1 MSSKPRI
8 VIIGGGFAGMFAA
21 RNLRRRMGDSAEIEL
36 INAENYFVFQPLL
49 PEVAAG
55 QVTAPHAASPL
66 RLLLKG
72 VFVRKAVVH
81 SIDFERQEITVFQG
95 VQRRHTLVSY
105 DHLVIALGQSTDL
118 SMITGLPE
126 HAMTL
131 KTLEDGR
138 LLRSHVIEKLEH
150 AEITQLPE
158 VKRQALT
165 FTVIG
170 AGFSGIETVG
180 EMAEFIERSLKYYKN
195 IQRSEIR
202 IVVVEMADR
211 VLAELPPALGTYAR
225 RKLEARGIEFQLSTG
240 VQSASGTHL
249 VTSAGEWIGTRT
261 IVATIGSAPSKLVR
275 DLDLPLKAGKIQVDR
290 SFRVPE
296 QKNVWALGDCALI
309 PMVDQPQEKSDYA
322 PPTAQFAVREARHIA
337 KCIQDDIEGRQLAPF
352 VYSSKGALASLGARS
367 GVGDVMGIKIS
378 GFPAWLIWRAYYVAF
393 LPGMSTRFRVLM
405 NWLLDAIT
413 PRNVVQLSKPRQ
425 PGARHVLYHA
435 GDRIYEKGNRADG
448 VYTVVSGAVEMI
460 SEDPKTGKEQRRRLG
475 PGEHFGMRL
484 ILGEDRRQAN
494 ARAAEHTRLLVLD
507 REEVLKIADG
517 IDDFRK
523 HFETRIERELGRHW
537 DRGDGVPEKRVAA
550 VD

>member
-1 MSSKPRI
+1 M
-8 VIIGGGFAGMFAA
+8 GGGFAGMFAA
-21 RNLRRRMGDSAEIEL
+21 RNLRRKLGDSAEIEL

-55 QVTAPHAASPL
+55 QITAPHAATPL

-72 VFVRKAVVH
+72 VFVRKAIVH
-81 SIDFERQEITVFQG
+81 GIDFEKREITVFQG
-95 VQRRHTLVSY
+95 VQRRPTVVRY
-105 DHLVIALGQSTDL
+105 DHLVLALGQSTDL
-118 SMITGLPE
+118 SMITGLSE

-158 VKRQALT
+158 VKRQTLT

-180 EMAEFIERSLKYYKN
+180 EMAEFIDRSLKYYKN
-195 IQRSEIR
+195 VDRSEIR
-202 IVVVEMADR
+202 IVVIEMADR
-211 VLAELPPALGTYAR
+211 ALAELPTTLGTYAR
-225 RKLEARGIEFQLSTG
+225 RKLEARGIEFQLNTG
-240 VQSASGTHL
+240 VTSASGTHL
-249 VTSAGEWIGTRT
+249 VTSKGEWIGTRT
-261 IVATIGSAPSKLVR
+261 IVATIGNAPSKLVR
-275 DLDLPLKAGKIQVDR
+275 ELGLPLKAGKIQVDR

-296 QKNVWALGDCALI
+296 VDNVWALGDCALI
-309 PMVDQPQEKSDYA
+309 PMVDSPQEKSDYA
-322 PPTAQFAVREARHIA
+322 PPTAQFAVREARHLV
-337 KCIQDDIEGRQLAPF
+337 KCIHASFRGKPLKPF
-352 VYSSKGALASLGARS
+352 SYSSKGALASLGARR
-367 GVGDVMGIKIS
+367 GVGDLMGIKIS

-405 NWLLDAIT
+405 NWLLDMIT
-413 PRNVVQLSKPRQ
+413 PRNVAQLSKPRP

-460 SEDPKTGKEQRRRLG
+460 TEDPQTGKEYRRRLG

-484 ILGEDRRQAN
+484 ILGEDRRQAT
-494 ARAAEHTRLLVLD
+494 ARAAEHTRVLILE
-507 REEVLKIADG
+507 REEVMKIADG
-517 IDDFRK
+517 IEDFRH
-523 HFETRIERELGRHW
+523 HFETLIERELGHYW
-537 DRGDGVPEKRVAA
+537 DWRGTSSKNDVSA

>member
-1 MSSKPRI
+1 MSEKPRI
-8 VIIGGGFAGMFAA
+8 VVLGGGFAGMFAA
-21 RNLRRRMGDSAEIEL
+21 RNLRRRMGGDAEIEL

-55 QVTAPHAASPL
+55 QVTAPHAATPL

-72 VFVRKAVVH
+72 VFVRKALVH
-81 SIDFERQEITVFQG
+81 SIDFAKQEITVFQG
-95 VQRRHTLVSY
+95 VQRRHTLVHY
-105 DHLVIALGQSTDL
+105 DHLVIALGQSSDL
-118 SMITGLPE
+118 SMVPGLPE

-150 AEITQLPE
+150 AEITQLPQ
-158 VKRQALT
+158 VKEQALT

-180 EMAEFIERSLKYYKN
+180 EMAEFIERSLKYYNN

-202 IVVVEMADR
+202 IVVVEMANR
-211 VLAELPPALGTYAR
+211 TLAELPPALGTYAR
-225 RKLEARGIEFQLSTG
+225 RKLEARGIEFKLSTG

-249 VTSAGEWIGTRT
+249 VTTAGEWIGTRT
-261 IVATIGSAPSKLVR
+261 IVATIGSAPAKLVR
-275 DLDLPLKAGKIQVDR
+275 DLGLPLKAGKIQVDR
-290 SFRVPE
+290 SFRVLE
-296 QKNVWALGDCALI
+296 QDNVWALGDCALI
-309 PMVDQPQEKSDYA
+309 PMVDQPQDKSDYA

-337 KCIQDDIEGRQLAPF
+337 KCIQDSIRGKPLAPF
-352 VYSSKGALASLGARS
+352 AYTSKGALASLGARR
-367 GVGDVMGIKIS
+367 GVGDIMGIKIS

-393 LPGMSTRFRVLM
+393 VPGMSTRFRVLM

-460 SEDPKTGKEQRRRLG
+460 SEDPQTGKEQRRRLG

-494 ARAAEHTRLLVLD
+494 ARAAEHTRVLVLD

-517 IDDFRK
+517 IDDFRQ
-523 HFETRIERELGRHW
+523 HFEERIERELGRHW
-537 DRGDGVPEKRVAA
+537 TRGDGETEKRVAA